1 MHEANREDGESRA
14 VIPGFSSFSIVAHS
28 VHMLLLLMMM
38 MMMMAVVVALLVL
51 LLWPPSPLPLS
62 VPPPSPLL

>member
-38 MMMMAVVVALLVL
+38 MAVVALLVL